1 MKKGFI
7 LFAGLFILKISIAQD
22 SSLVVRQDSLNN
34 TIFNSRTIGTD
45 AVRYP
50 YKTSFK
56 TDAPIIAVGVGL
68 TYLGNNLIKNKK
80 PLTVADLADKTRDN
94 VPFFDRGN
102 AGYYDKDVDNAS
114 YIPFLASFAMPLV
127 MLTNKNEARNASY
140 ILVMYIES
148 LSITSTLFTMAAG
161 TINRPRPLVYG
172 TKAPT
177 EERLNKNNQRSFY
190 AGHTAATASA
200 TFFAAK
206 VFQDLNPDSKAKTL
220 VWIFAATLPA
230 AVGYMRY
237 QAGLHFL
244 SDNILGYVLGAASG
258 ILIPQWHKSKR
269 HNNVSFSPLIGK
281 DYKGVSFVYNI
292 K

>member
-7 LFAGLFILKISIAQD
+7 LFASLFVLQHSFAQD
-22 SSLVVRQDSLNN
+22 SSRVAQDSMNN
-34 TIFNSRTIGTD
+34 AVFNIRTLSSD

-56 TDAPIIAVGVGL
+56 TDAPVIAIGVGL
-68 TYLGNNLIKNKK
+68 TYLGNTLIKNKK
-80 PLTVADLADKTRDN
+80 PLTIAELANKTKDK

-102 AGYYDKDVDNAS
+102 AGYYDENIDKAS

-127 MLTNKNEARNASY
+127 MLTNKNEARNASH

-161 TINRPRPLVYG
+161 TIDRPRPLVYG

-177 EERLNKNNQRSFY
+177 EERINKNNQRSFY

-220 VWIFAATLPA
+220 VWVVAAALPA

-237 QAGLHFL
+237 QGGMHFL
-244 SDNILGYVLGAASG
+244 SDNILGYALGAASG

>member
-7 LFAGLFILKISIAQD
+7 LLVSLFILEKSMAQD
-22 SSLVVRQDSLNN
+22 SSLVIRQDSVNISTVN
-34 TIFNSRTIGTD
+34 TPGKGSD

-56 TDAPIIAVGVGL
+56 KDAPIIAVGLGL

-80 PLTVADLADKTRDN
+80 PLTVADLADKTRDK

-102 AGYYDKDVDNAS
+102 AGYYDEDVDKAS

-127 MLTNKNEARNASY
+127 MLVNKNEARNASH

-148 LSITSTLFTMAAG
+148 LSITSTLFTLTAG

-206 VFQDLNPDSKAKTL
+206 VFQDLNPDSKAKTFI
-220 VWIFAATLPA
+220 WIAAAALPA

-237 QAGLHFL
+237 QGGLHFL
-244 SDNILGYVLGAASG
+244 SDNILGYALGAASG
-258 ILIPQWHKSKR
+258 ILIPQWHKSNK
-269 HNNVSFSPLIGK
+269 HKNVSFSPMIGK
-281 DYKGVSFVYNI
+281 DFKGVSFVYNI